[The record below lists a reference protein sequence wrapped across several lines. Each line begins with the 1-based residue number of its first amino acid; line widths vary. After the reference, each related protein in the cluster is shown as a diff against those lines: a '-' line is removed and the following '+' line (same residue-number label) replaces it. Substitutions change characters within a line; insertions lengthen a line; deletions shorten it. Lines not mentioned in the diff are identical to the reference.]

1 MERNVDSLI
10 KLYDALAEFA
20 VAYGFQLLGALVF
33 LAIGRK
39 LAGWIGARIAR
50 LAEGRGL
57 DVTLSR
63 FIGNVTKFLLL
74 GTVVVITLGNFGI
87 AIAPL
92 IALAGAA
99 AFGAT
104 FAIQGPLSNY
114 GAGLAIVLARPFV
127 VGDTIEVKGA
137 SGVVEE
143 VTLAHTVLTGEDGQ
157 RIIVPNKEIV
167 GEILVNSEARRVVE
181 GRLLIDYGED
191 VERAIVVIRATLGE
205 FSELG
210 EEPAPLV
217 GIEDFDLGGVVLGLR
232 YWAPSRRYFETRYA
246 VNGAVLAALGEA
258 GIPLVPAARAV
269 IATTTRERERG

>member
-33 LAIGRK
+33 LAIGWK

-232 YWAPSRRYFETRYA
+232 YWVPSRRYFETRYA

>member
-33 LAIGRK
+33 LAIGWK

-114 GAGLAIVLARPFV
+114 GASLAIVLARPFV

-210 EEPAPLV
+210 EVPAPLV

-232 YWAPSRRYFETRYA
+232 YWVPSRRYFETRYA

-269 IATTTRERERG
+269 IATTTREREQG

>member
-232 YWAPSRRYFETRYA
+232 YWVPSRRYFETRYA